1 MSDIYEQVYQYMCK
15 DCENAHR
22 CHNRCEEC
30 DEFQEELERV
40 EKENKVNQI
49 KVNGKIC
56 TLIRKVYDSF
66 TDSHFYYTTDRDE
79 PFCDLCDKIEVIEC
93 QNKD

>member
-1 MSDIYEQVYQYMCK
+1 MSDLYDQVYQYMCK
-15 DCENAHR
+15 DCENAHK

-30 DEFQEELERV
+30 DEFQEELERL
-40 EKENKVNQI
+40 EKENRVEQI
-49 KVNGKIC
+49 RVNGRIC

-66 TDSHFYYTTDRDE
+66 IDSHLYYTTERDE